1 MRERASEAE
10 AVFLAVGRR
19 PRIAPGDG
27 ARFGLRQIAAQ
38 QRTEKDG
45 RKALASLQSTT
56 RGNFGSQSMIMI

>member
-45 RKALASLQSTT
+45 RKALAPCTTT